1 MFSIS
6 VCLFVSLKQLIIV
19 VWMSP
24 DDIKKSGSFY
34 KRYANVQQEWILSN
48 VDPVFA
54 DGVSWRRPSV
64 WQFHLLTNPL
74 CE

>member
-34 KRYANVQQEWILSN
+34 
-48 VDPVFA
+48 
-54 DGVSWRRPSV
+54 
-64 WQFHLLTNPL
+64 T
-74 CE
+74 